1 MRRFALLLVVAFV
14 ACGDPS
20 QGPRPVA
27 GVASVSS
34 PLALSPDGRTL
45 WVVNPDAD
53 SVTAVDVRTL
63 TAAAP
68 VPVGRGPWAVAVT
81 RSGTVVVMNRA
92 DGSLTLL
99 AHGARHDVWVGPEPG
114 GLALSADG
122 RLAYVTVSSADE
134 VVVVDLGERRVVE
147 RIAVGRQPWS
157 IGVMAGGPGVPSTV
171 VVAHRFARPRAG
183 AAEATNDGR
192 EAWLTLLTGGEAEE
206 LAIEPFDFGFVNVVE
221 GLALSGDDVWLAHLL
236 NAPEE
241 PREFDTTVSGGVTRV
256 SFADGVP
263 AVAERIHVNE
273 DDFSTPTNFP
283 RAIALSPDAATAYVV
298 LAGSNAVMGID
309 LAAPDGPALLGFW
322 PTGANPRGIVVD
334 AAGARAYVMNHL
346 SRDVSVLDLEDV
358 RARREVAR
366 VAVVG
371 ETLSPTLLRGQV
383 LFNLAADARISH
395 LGWISCASCHPDG
408 GTDNTT
414 WATPEGLRQTTPLW
428 RLDGTAP
435 FHASATRD
443 EVQDFEV
450 EIEGFMGG
458 SGLAPALVAPLLGAP
473 NGGRSFDLD
482 ALAGYVLTGIRVPE
496 AAAGDGS
503 LVAAGREVFGV
514 AGCAGC
520 HGGPAW
526 TRSALPGPVGTLA
539 PGGEEEVLGVLR
551 DVGTFAPGAAGLGAN
566 GFDVPTLLGLHAT
579 APYLHDGSASA
590 LAEVLANP
598 RHAPASLTH
607 VERAALAAFLA
618 TIDGNTPPFE

>member
-1 MRRFALLLVVAFV
+1 MRRAALLLVVAVV
-14 ACGDPS
+14 ACADPRA
-20 QGPRPVA
+20 GPPLGA
-27 GVASVSS
+27 GAASVSS

-63 TAAAP
+63 TVGAP
-68 VPVGRGPWAVAVT
+68 VPVGREPWAVAVT

-92 DGSLTLL
+92 GGSLTLL
-99 AHGARHDVWVGPEPG
+99 ARGARHDVWVGPEPG

-134 VVVVDLGERRVVE
+134 VVVVDLGERRVAE
-147 RIAVGRQPWS
+147 RIPVGRQPWS
-157 IGVMAGGPGVPSTV
+157 VGIMASEPDAAATV
-171 VVAHRFARPRAG
+171 VVAHRFARSHAG
-183 AAEATNDGR
+183 AAEATNDGK
-192 EAWLTLLTGGEAEE
+192 EAWLTLLTAGAARE

-236 NAPEE
+236 HAPEE

-263 AVAERIHVNE
+263 VVAERIHVNE

-408 GTDNTT
+408 GTDGTT

-482 ALAGYVLTGIRVPE
+482 ALAAYVLTGIRVPD
-496 AAAGDGS
+496 AALGDAAQ
-503 LVAAGREVFGV
+503 VTAGRAVFAG

-526 TRSALPGPVGTLA
+526 TRSALPVPVGTLA
-539 PGGEEEVLGVLR
+539 PGGEEEVLAVLR

-579 APYLHDGSASA
+579 APYLHDGSAA
-590 LAEVLANP
+590 TLADVLANP

>member
-1 MRRFALLLVVAFV
+1 MRRVALLLVAVLV
-14 ACGDPS
+14 ACADPVE
-20 QGPRPVA
+20 GPPLEA
-27 GVASVSS
+27 GAASVSR

-53 SVTAVDVRTL
+53 SVTAVDVRTV
-63 TAAAP
+63 TAGVP
-68 VPVGRGPWAVAVT
+68 VPVGREPWAVAVT
-81 RSGTVVVMNRA
+81 PSGTVVVMNRA
-92 DGSLTLL
+92 DGSLSLL
-99 AHGARHDVWVGPEPG
+99 ARGARHDVAVGPEPG

-122 RLAYVTVSSADE
+122 RLAYVTVSSSDE
-134 VVVVDLGERRVVE
+134 VVVVDLVDRRVAE

-157 IGVMAGGPGVPSTV
+157 IGVMTTEPDAPPRV
-171 VVAHRFARPRAG
+171 VVAHRLARPRAG
-183 AAEATNDGR
+183 AGEATNDVK
-192 EAWLTLLTGGEAEE
+192 EAWLTLLTAGAAHEV
-206 LAIEPFDFGFVNVVE
+206 AIEPFDFGFVNVVE

-236 NAPEE
+236 NAPEL

-263 AVAERIHVNE
+263 ASKERIHVNE

-283 RAIALSPDAATAYVV
+283 RAIALSPDAATAYRV

-309 LAAPDGPALLGFW
+309 LVAADGPVLLGFW
-322 PTGANPRGIVVD
+322 PTGDNPRGIVVD

-346 SRDVSVLDLEDV
+346 SRDVSVLDLEDT

-366 VAVVG
+366 VAVVE
-371 ETLSPTLLRGQV
+371 ETLAPEVLRGQV
-383 LFNLAADARISH
+383 LFNLAADPRISH

-408 GTDNTT
+408 GTDGTT

-473 NGGRSFDLD
+473 NGGRSADLD
-482 ALAGYVLTGIRVPE
+482 ALAAYVLGSIGVPA
-496 AAAGDGS
+496 AAAGDAAQ
-503 LVAAGREVFGV
+503 VAAGREVFGA
-514 AGCAGC
+514 AGCAAC

-539 PGGEEEVLGVLR
+539 PYGEEEVLAVLR

-579 APYLHDGSASA
+579 APYLHDGSAA
-590 LAEVLANP
+590 TLVDVLSTP
-598 RHAPASLTH
+598 LHAPASLTH
-607 VERAALAAFLA
+607 AERAALVAFLA
-618 TIDGNTPPFE
+618 TIDATTAPFD